1 MTTLLLLSYIMVV
14 IKFHKIFD
22 FPHEKC
28 CIYVLIK
35 WCLTKKITNEVFDQI
50 KDVKRFLICS
60 FWK

>member
-1 MTTLLLLSYIMVV
+1 MVV

-35 WCLTKKITNEVFDQI
+35 WCLTKKITNEGFDQI

-60 FWK
+60 F